1 MKKIKGT
8 PAGIVEIIRKMV
20 ADSTCDHDWFL
31 DCEILFVATAKGG
44 MRLNHKSL
52 YALLREL
59 YRAGKIQHKQEKNRH
74 WFRLRTALTG
84 LGWHATTASGG
95 MFFDDRIPYRKGQR
109 SNVVAWLNHKNGVF
123 LGQRRVGYV
132 HAHAPDTRKRSD
144 RSQKRWIGSTRTPYG
159 RSSETII
166 NGFAGTRQ

>member
-31 DCEILFVATAKGG
+31 DCEILFVATVKGG

-59 YRAGKIQHKQEKNRH
+59 YRAGKIQHTQEKNRH

-95 MFFDDRIPYRKGQR
+95 MFFDDRIPYRKGQP

-123 LGQRRVGYV
+123 SVNVVSDTFTLTHPIPETVRSVAEAVDWVYQNAAWQEQRN
-132 HAHAPDTRKRSD
+132 DNKR
-144 RSQKRWIGSTRTPYG
+144 
-159 RSSETII
+159 
-166 NGFAGTRQ
+166 FAGTRQ